1 MEIWKTIEDYPDYQI
16 SNMGRVKSLKW
27 GKEKILK
34 STLNKNGYCNIFLC
48 KNKEIK
54 YYYIHRLVAQAFIQN
69 PYNLPQVN
77 HINEIKTDNRVEN
90 LEWCT
95 NEYNS
100 NYSKAKPILQFSK
113 EGDFIKKWDST
124 REVERELNFNQSNI
138 SSCCLGKLNTAYNYK
153 WGYEE
158 DFEKIP
164 FKIFDLEIYRKIN

>member
-1 MEIWKTIEDYPDYQI
+1 
-16 SNMGRVKSLKW
+16 MGRVKSLKW

-34 STLNKNGYCNIFLC
+34 SRLNKNGYCNIFLC
-48 KNKEIK
+48 QNKEIK

-77 HINEIKTDNRVEN
+77 HINEIKTDNRIEN

-113 EGDFIKKWDST
+113 EGDFIKKWDGA

-138 SSCCLGKLNTAYNYK
+138 SSCCLGKLNTAYGYK
-153 WGYEE
+153 WGFEDDYE
-158 DFEKIP
+158 KVK
-164 FKIFDLEIYRKIN
+164 FKVFDLEIYSKKVA